1 MAFSVTNVQSA
12 MLGGPVKIYCGD
24 WSGTVGDA
32 PGTITLG
39 GGRVYLAVFRSEDT
53 GSPQEEP
60 DSAITVSSGTIT
72 MTVYNHQTV
81 TSGRFCIVYS

>member
-1 MAFSVTNVQSA
+1 MAFSTSNVQ
-12 MLGGPVKIYCGD
+12 GGKIFGGVSTYVGD

-53 GSPQEEP
+53 AGPQEDP
-60 DSAITVSSGTIT
+60 DASATVSAGVIT
-72 MTVYNHQTV
+72 LTVYNHQTV
-81 TSGRFCIVYS
+81 TNGRFFIVYS